1 MTSSRSMAVAGTAA
15 RHPSVSAAAAIHPR
29 ISAPRFGQELRAHQ
43 DLARLGALAGADDP
57 VLLHHVDEA
66 RGLGIAEAH
75 AALQE
80 RDGPLPLADDQP
92 HAVPVEIVA
101 VGAALTL
108 APACGRRP
116 PRDLHLTRRP
126 PP

>member
-15 RHPSVSAAAAIHPR
+15 RQPSVSAAAAIHPR
-29 ISAPRFGQELRAHQ
+29 ISAPRFGQEFRAHQ

-80 RDGPLPLADDQP
+80 RDGPLPLADDQA
-92 HAVPVEIVA
+92 HAVPVEVVA
-101 VGAALTL
+101 VGAAVALVTASGL
-108 APACGRRP
+108 RRQV
-116 PRDLHLTRRP
+116 DL
-126 PP
+126 